1 MSLQDKDGAAPPPPG
16 IYKRKP
22 SPGGTGGKEDD
33 DGMEHLD
40 EEVTVT
46 IVMVHIYLA
55 IRRELFSPKNNLQKS
70 ISILMDR

>member
-22 SPGGTGGKEDD
+22 SPGGTGGKEED

-40 EEVTVT
+40 EEVTV
-46 IVMVHIYLA
+46 VMYRIYYAVRL
-55 IRRELFSPKNNLQKS
+55 RLFFSKTTPKIYIHL
-70 ISILMDR
+70 IG

>member
-1 MSLQDKDGAAPPPPG
+1 MISGRQDISKLMSLQDKGPATPPPG

-40 EEVTVT
+40 DEVSDE
-46 IVMVHIYLA
+46 IINK
-55 IRRELFSPKNNLQKS
+55 SPPVLPA
-70 ISILMDR
+70 L